1 MVATLATRKDIRAA
15 RKLPYTARR
24 VTTVAPAA
32 TPAAAQPLTPEGDVK
47 AMLRDIAIVL
57 HLTRK
62 VKAEIL
68 ADREATL
75 AAE

>member
-1 MVATLATRKDIRAA
+1 M
-15 RKLPYTARR
+15 
-24 VTTVAPAA
+24 APAGLA
-32 TPAAAQPLTPEGDVK
+32 ETPLTPEGDVK

-68 ADREATL
+68 ADRA

>member
-1 MVATLATRKDIRAA
+1 MVAALATRKDTRLA

-24 VTTVAPAA
+24 VTTVAPVA
-32 TPAAAQPLTPEGDVK
+32 PAGTPLTPEGDVK

-57 HLTRK
+57 HLTKK

-68 ADREATL
+68 ADREA
-75 AAE
+75 AATAE